1 MKKLL
6 LTFILI
12 GMVLPLC
19 ACTPQTQE
27 LRDPVAFYYP
37 RQDIVY
43 NETDGVLAPEF
54 REGAGMKDD
63 AAALLQLYLSGPQDS
78 TLRTPFPAGLR
89 IITVNR
95 TGKTLYLT
103 LSHDLAN
110 LSGLELTVACAS
122 LTKTC
127 MALTGVSAVQIRAQ
141 GGALLDG
148 AGYIYMDESN
158 LLLLDSGGQKK

>member
-1 MKKLL
+1 MIKAIVKIVDRHIQDGEEISCE
-6 LTFILI
+6 LTTSGEFEVTES
-12 GMVLPLC
+12 GC
-19 ACTPQTQE
+19 K
-27 LRDPVAFYYP
+27 
-37 RQDIVY
+37 IVY

-78 TLRTPFPAGLR
+78 TLRSPFPAGLR